1 MIKDI
6 SNITNK
12 SFDHFSSDDEFGL
25 INIIFGVNGSGKS
38 ALTQWLK
45 NNVPE
50 KNRLFDT
57 NYVRNNILAQNE
69 IMGVKLTVG
78 QTALNLEEN
87 IN

>member
-50 KNRLFDT
+50 KTDCL
-57 NYVRNNILAQNE
+57 ILITFE
-69 IMGVKLTVG
+69 IIYWLRMKLWV
-78 QTALNLEEN
+78 
-87 IN
+87 